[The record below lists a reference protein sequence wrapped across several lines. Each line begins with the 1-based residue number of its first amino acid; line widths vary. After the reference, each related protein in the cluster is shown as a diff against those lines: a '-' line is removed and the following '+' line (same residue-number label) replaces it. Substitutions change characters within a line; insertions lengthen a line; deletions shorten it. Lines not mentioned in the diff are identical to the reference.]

1 MNFVLFVFFMMI
13 GLGLYFGKKASAC
26 PSLYAEHNELAF
38 FLLGGFAGK
47 QYFTESGW
55 KYRNLGG
62 AIIVVAFIMLFLC
75 KIAGLAGF

>member
-1 MNFVLFVFFMMI
+1 MMI
-13 GLGLYFGKKASAC
+13 GLGFYFGKKACAF

-38 FLLGGFAGK
+38 FLLGGFAGRE
-47 QYFTESGW
+47 YFTEAGW

-75 KIAGLAGF
+75 RITGLDGF